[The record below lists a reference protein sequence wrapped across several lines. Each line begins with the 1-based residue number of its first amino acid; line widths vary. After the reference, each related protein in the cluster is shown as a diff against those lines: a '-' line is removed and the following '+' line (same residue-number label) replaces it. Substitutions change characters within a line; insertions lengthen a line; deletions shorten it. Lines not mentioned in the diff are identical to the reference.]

1 MAQHSCDAGES
12 GDFVRSGTLDFF
24 ASHLD
29 HTEQCINLL
38 KQYLPLTGLDTT
50 NIKKLEFVADQ
61 CIDNCRQGI
70 KLIEDAKKR
79 DSTKKLN

>member
-1 MAQHSCDAGES
+1 MEQHNSDASENGE
-12 GDFVRSGTLDFF
+12 FIRSGTLDFF

-50 NIKKLEFVADQ
+50 NIHKLEFVANQ

-70 KLIEDAKKR
+70 KLIENAKKR
-79 DSTKKLN
+79 DISKKPN